1 MDNYPKSVTKSQTQI
16 IFNQMNDSFYKIQ
29 GEDGEFG
36 IGIFCKIK
44 IKNKNILVLV
54 TNYNLIDEIYIKQN
68 NEIKIIINNGLYLI
82 KFGDKRLNYTNRE
95 LDLSVIEIKENQ
107 KFKINLIEIDE
118 SLYKE
123 ESILNNKETIYILHH
138 NNTNKE
144 ISVSYGIIR
153 YINTYKFSVSCNINS
168 NGTIAPIFNLKN
180 NKLIGI
186 YNTSKYFIKGTSL
199 KIIIDKLFKITT
211 KNKHIFRD
219 ENVID
224 IYIKVFKEDINKE
237 IYFLNKNFKESLN
250 RINTELYINEILYKY
265 EKYFKPDKEGEYKI
279 RLKFDINL
287 KDCSYMFAECKNI
300 IKLNFIL
307 FNTYRVKNMKYMFYK
322 CTNLKEIN
330 LLSFDIND
338 IIDMSYMFYECQN
351 LLYLDYSF
359 ISNKIIKNYI
369 SYCFAN
375 SKLLELSYY
384 INIEN
389 LDKVEGI
396 FYNRKK
402 LKDLN
407 LSVANDINN
416 KILKRNKELLLILL
430 DNENN
435 KEDTELYLKF
445 NQIKKLDFQNKK
457 INTFDMANIFQ
468 NGFKNL
474 EYLNLENNGINNDGL
489 KFLQNKSLINI
500 KYLNLSNNPITD
512 DGLTYLNYLSNLNE
526 LILLNMYKLSDDYFS
541 LLQSN
546 SFINKINI
554 VKCDKK
560 KLTLKFVSSNYDK
573 FFLSNL
579 KILELISSTNLDF
592 IKELKILF
600 TLDNICSNIIYLDLS
615 NIGFNDEGI
624 IILTENISKFKKIKQ
639 INIED
644 NHLTSKSDKYL
655 SQLEKKKI
663 KIILKIE
670 KPYKDKYKILLGG
683 STIAGKTSYL
693 LTYIYKT
700 FTGGNL
706 STIGFDF
713 TDIKKINK
721 TKFCLVDSS
730 RWGGKYNWLISKK
743 IIKADGVILM
753 FDLSNKKDFDDLPR
767 LLNMITEDHELENF
781 PVLLIGNKSDLDI
794 KVDEN
799 EIKKFLDKENF
810 IGYFEVSCKA
820 YKNVEESV
828 DFMVNYIYKNKR
840 IKFL

>member
-29 GEDGEFG
+29 GKDNKIG

-44 IKNKNILVLV
+44 IKNKNIMALV

-68 NEIKIIINNGLYLI
+68 NEIKIIINNELYLI
-82 KFGDKRLNYTNRE
+82 KFGDKRLNYTNKE

-153 YINTYKFSVSCNINS
+153 YINTYKFSMSCNINS

-186 YNTSKYFIKGTSL
+186 YNTTSKYFIKGISL
-199 KIIIDKLFKITT
+199 KIIIDKFNEIIDKLFKIII

-219 ENVID
+219 KNEID

-279 RLKFDINL
+279 KLKFDINL

-300 IKLNFIL
+300 IKLNFIS

-338 IIDMSYMFYECQN
+338 VIDMSYMFYECQN

-396 FYNRKK
+396 FYNCKK

-468 NGFKNL
+468 NAFKNL

-541 LLQSN
+541 FLQSN

-554 VKCDKK
+554 LKCDKK
-560 KLTLKFVSSNYDK
+560 KLTLKFVNSNYK
-573 FFLSNL
+573 NFLL
-579 KILELISSTNLDF
+579 
-592 IKELKILF
+592 
-600 TLDNICSNIIYLDLS
+600 
-615 NIGFNDEGI
+615 
-624 IILTENISKFKKIKQ
+624 KFK
-639 INIED
+639 
-644 NHLTSKSDKYL
+644 SFR
-655 SQLEKKKI
+655 
-663 KIILKIE
+663 
-670 KPYKDKYKILLGG
+670 
-683 STIAGKTSYL
+683 
-693 LTYIYKT
+693 IY
-700 FTGGNL
+700 F
-706 STIGFDF
+706 F
-713 TDIKKINK
+713 
-721 TKFCLVDSS
+721 
-730 RWGGKYNWLISKK
+730 
-743 IIKADGVILM
+743 
-753 FDLSNKKDFDDLPR
+753 
-767 LLNMITEDHELENF
+767 
-781 PVLLIGNKSDLDI
+781 
-794 KVDEN
+794 
-799 EIKKFLDKENF
+799 
-810 IGYFEVSCKA
+810 
-820 YKNVEESV
+820 
-828 DFMVNYIYKNKR
+828 
-840 IKFL
+840 